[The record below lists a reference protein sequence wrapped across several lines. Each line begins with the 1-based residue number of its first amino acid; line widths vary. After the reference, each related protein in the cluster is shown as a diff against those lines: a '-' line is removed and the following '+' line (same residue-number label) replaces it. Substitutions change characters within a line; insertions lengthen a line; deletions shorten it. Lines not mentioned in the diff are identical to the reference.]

1 MSWIKHIF
9 AIIGFIA
16 GMVWGTMDSL
26 FIALLIFVVIDYITG
41 VIVAIFT
48 KTLSSE
54 VGFKGI
60 AKKVCIFILVAV
72 GNIIDVYV
80 IGSGASV
87 RTMVIF
93 FYLANEG
100 ISILEN
106 AAVIGLPIPEK
117 LRDILKNMEDKDTL
131 DIE

>member
-1 MSWIKHIF
+1 MSCIKHIF
-9 AIIGFIA
+9 AILGFFA
-16 GMVWGTMDSL
+16 GMIGGQMDSFL
-26 FIALLIFVVIDYITG
+26 FALIVFVVIDYITG
-41 VIVAIFT
+41 VIDAIYT
-48 KTLSSE
+48 KSLSSE

-60 AKKVCIFILVAV
+60 TKKVCIFILVAV
-72 GNIIDVYV
+72 GNIIDVYI

-106 AAVIGLPIPEK
+106 AALIGLPIPEK
-117 LRDILKNMEDKDTL
+117 LREILKNMEDKET
-131 DIE
+131 